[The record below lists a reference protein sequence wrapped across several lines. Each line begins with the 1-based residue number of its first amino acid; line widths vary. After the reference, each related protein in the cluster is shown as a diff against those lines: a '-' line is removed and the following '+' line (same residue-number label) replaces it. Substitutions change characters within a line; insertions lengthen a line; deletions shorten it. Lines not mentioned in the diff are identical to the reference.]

1 VGVAF
6 ARLYPAIGGNA
17 EYTSLISERHAT
29 RIRALLDDAKA
40 HGATILRCGDDA
52 GAGRQIPLH
61 VATNLNEHMQLMHE
75 EIFGPIL
82 PVLEYDRLDDAMAF
96 VRARERPLSMYAFGL
111 SGGERERILQ
121 RTHAGGVALD
131 DWGWQVFQH
140 DLPFGGT
147 GNSGMGTYHG
157 EEGFRELSH
166 GKAVFRRRRWFPISL
181 YYPPYGNLV
190 QRLAL
195 WLYLGKRQ

>member
-1 VGVAF
+1 MPHGF
-6 ARLYPAIGGNA
+6 A
-17 EYTSLISERHAT
+17 
-29 RIRALLDDAKA
+29 LDDAKA

-61 VATNLNEHMQLMHE
+61 VVTNPNEHMQLMRE

-111 SGGERERILQ
+111 SGGERRRVLQ

-131 DWGWQVFQH
+131 DWGWHVFQH

-147 GNSGMGTYHG
+147 GHSGMGTYHG

-166 GKAVFRRRRWFPISL
+166 GKAVFRRRRWFPIGL
-181 YYPPYGNLV
+181 YYPPYGNLL
-190 QRLAL
+190 QRLAM
-195 WLYLGKRQ
+195 WLYLGKHQ